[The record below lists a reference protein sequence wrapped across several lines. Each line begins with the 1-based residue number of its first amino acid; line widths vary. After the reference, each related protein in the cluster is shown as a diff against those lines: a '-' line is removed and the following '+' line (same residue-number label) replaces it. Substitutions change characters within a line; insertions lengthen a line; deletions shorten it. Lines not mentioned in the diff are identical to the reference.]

1 MVQILRKNVTEKT
14 DMSTTSNLAPMD
26 TISQDKEN
34 DAPGRLGIVF
44 QSTLET
50 RDTALQS
57 EATGDEDLTNHVSG
71 LQLYLTVA
79 GLCISVLLVALVRL
93 SSCF

>member
-1 MVQILRKNVTEKT
+1 
-14 DMSTTSNLAPMD
+14 MSTTSNLAPKV
-26 TISQDKEN
+26 TLSQDKEN
-34 DAPGRLGIVF
+34 DAPGRLGVVF

-50 RDTALQS
+50 GNTALQG
-57 EATGDEDLTNHVSG
+57 EATGDEDSTNHVSG

-93 SSCF
+93 SSRF